1 MNIEN
6 EVPVEHQ
13 IIHLFDDIVLI
24 FSIYFVMYDTIVQE
38 ITVEFVTNE
47 LF

>member
-1 MNIEN
+1 MNTKN

-13 IIHLFDDIVLI
+13 IVHSFADTVRIS
-24 FSIYFVMYDTIVQE
+24 SIDFVIYDTIVQE
-38 ITVEFVTNE
+38 IMVEFVTNE

>member
-1 MNIEN
+1 MNTKN

-13 IIHLFDDIVLI
+13 IIHLFDDTALI
-24 FSIYFVMYDTIVQE
+24 SSIDFVMYDKIVQE